1 MAGTGFA
8 FFNASWV
15 DISEITRMVRF
26 VRQTHAIA
34 FFVVRL
40 LKEPYSLAEFPGV

>member
-15 DISEITRMVRF
+15 DISEIAQMELSV
-26 VRQTHAIA
+26 
-34 FFVVRL
+34 
-40 LKEPYSLAEFPGV
+40 SCM

>member
-15 DISEITRMVRF
+15 DIGEITRMVLSHQLPSAKR
-26 VRQTHAIA
+26 
-34 FFVVRL
+34 VVTDAG
-40 LKEPYSLAEFPGV
+40 SL